1 MLRQT
6 LILTGIG
13 IAMWAVATLF
23 FILFGNWV
31 LVDTEN
37 PQFGASLFLLEALT
51 VLVLIGLALVVRLRL
66 FREPGSATRL
76 GFIGAAV
83 GLLFDTFAV
92 WYRDSVFTKFDEG
105 QHHAFTIWMTL
116 AYALFL
122 LVPAITDRLVRTSS
136 ASSASPASPASSAAV
151 PSSDTESAHAGTDTD
166 TVGGFERERAE
177 S

>member
-51 VLVLIGLALVVRLRL
+51 ALVLIGLALVVRLRL

-83 GLLFDTFAV
+83 GLLLDTFAI

-136 ASSASPASPASSAAV
+136 APPASSASSAAV
-151 PSSDTESAHAGTDTD
+151 PSADAESSHAGTDMD
-166 TVGGFERERAE
+166 EVGGFERERTE
-177 S
+177 